1 MKSIL
6 IECAQLDSV
15 CGKQPVDDDKD
26 EEEEWQNPPRL
37 LVDQICRFARQPPTW
52 EVEGAED
59 DQLGDAD
66 EEKDKA
72 ALEPDV
78 DEGEVGGLGDDGVDF
93 VAHGGHRDQVG
104 EMDVVL
110 GGDATSVGGEVHGDP
125 GEEDEEEWGTVELE
139 HVVGEVALQVDS
151 EDEPWIGANVVVYQ
165 VPRTL

>member
-1 MKSIL
+1 MMTKTRKRSGRIL
-6 IECAQLDSV
+6 LDCS
-15 CGKQPVDDDKD
+15 
-26 EEEEWQNPPRL
+26 L
-37 LVDQICRFARQPPTW
+37 IRFAVLPDNRRPEKLKAQKL
-52 EVEGAED
+52 D

-78 DEGEVGGLGDDGVDF
+78 DEGEVGGLRDDGVDF

-125 GEEDEEEWGTVELE
+125 GEEDEEE
-139 HVVGEVALQVDS
+139 
-151 EDEPWIGANVVVYQ
+151 
-165 VPRTL
+165 